1 MHDQVRR
8 GIGYPRISTKMLCL
22 FVDRNVNCSFKVFH
36 NKNVFF
42 VEIVEIVDLQPGL
55 IFLISVSTA
64 FFSSSSSEREDSSF
78 STLCMTVE

>member
-1 MHDQVRR
+1 MYDQVRR

-42 VEIVEIVDLQPGL
+42 VEIVENVDL
-55 IFLISVSTA
+55 
-64 FFSSSSSEREDSSF
+64 
-78 STLCMTVE
+78 